1 VATHTGKTGLP
12 DTVEN
17 ELLRRHKAAST
28 TVIGLLI
35 GTVLLCVIAYLS
47 RGFLAQQNNPSL
59 DIGVRIVIMIFG
71 LGSIV
76 LRRTRFATMRLQDIG
91 GVGGPTALLKT
102 LEKTTLQVALIAA
115 SLSILGFV
123 ATLLTANDFY
133 AYGAGLIAVVILL
146 YCYPTKTSWIRTI
159 QRFARM
165 EDEPK
170 ASVLSLE

>member
-1 VATHTGKTGLP
+1 MTTQTGLP
-12 DTVEN
+12 DTVEK

-35 GTVLLCVIAYLS
+35 ATVLLCVIAYLS
-47 RGFLAQQNNPSL
+47 RRFLAPQNNPSL

-91 GVGGPTALLKT
+91 GLGGSSALLKT

-123 ATLLTANDFY
+123 ATFLTANDFY
-133 AYGAGLIAVVILL
+133 TYGAGLIAVVILV

-165 EDEPK
+165 DDEPK

>member
-1 VATHTGKTGLP
+1 MATHTGQTGLP
-12 DTVEN
+12 ETVEK

-28 TVIGLLI
+28 TVIALLV
-35 GTVLLCVIAYLS
+35 GTILLCAIAYLT
-47 RGFLAQQNNPSL
+47 RRFLAPQNNPSL

-76 LRRTRFATMRLQDIG
+76 LRRTKFATMRLQDIG
-91 GVGGPTALLKT
+91 GLGGPSALLKT

-133 AYGAGLIAVVILL
+133 SYGAGLIAIVILL

-165 EDEPK
+165 DDEPK

>member
-1 VATHTGKTGLP
+1 MTSQTGLP
-12 DTVEN
+12 ETVER
-17 ELLRRHKAAST
+17 ELARRHKAAKT
-28 TVIGLLI
+28 TVLGLLV

-47 RGFLAQQNNPSL
+47 KNFLTPQNNPSL

-91 GVGGPTALLKT
+91 ALGGPSALLKT
-102 LEKTTLQVALIAA
+102 LEKTTLQVALIGAT
-115 SLSILGFV
+115 LSVLGFV
-123 ATLLTANDFY
+123 ATLITGNDFY
-133 AYGAGLIAVVILL
+133 TYGAGLISIVILL
-146 YCYPTKTSWIRTI
+146 YCYPTKTSWIRTV

-165 EDEPK
+165 DDEPK

>member
-1 VATHTGKTGLP
+1 MTSQTGLP
-12 DTVEN
+12 DTVEK
-17 ELLRRHKAAST
+17 ELRRRHKAAST

-35 GTVLLCVIAYLS
+35 ATVLLCVIAYLS
-47 RGFLAQQNNPSL
+47 RRFLAPQNNPSL

-91 GVGGPTALLKT
+91 GLGGPSALLKT

-133 AYGAGLIAVVILL
+133 TYGAGLIAVVILL

>member
-1 VATHTGKTGLP
+1 MTSQTGLP
-12 DTVEN
+12 DTVEK

-35 GTVLLCVIAYLS
+35 ATVLLCVIAYLS
-47 RGFLAQQNNPSL
+47 RRFLAPQNNPSL

-91 GVGGPTALLKT
+91 GLGGPSALLKT

-133 AYGAGLIAVVILL
+133 TYGAGLIAVVILV